1 MRAFAFPL
9 ERVLAVRRL
18 QLDIVEA
25 GLKETLARKSYLRQR
40 GRALEQ
46 QSRQLLDETAR
57 LPLTTGAALRSTDT
71 YVERLARERLHASAT
86 ERKLEQD
93 RRDQLSA
100 VVEARR
106 RVRLLETLR
115 SKKLRR
121 HAKATARLQESE
133 VAELHLGKWLRVNRR
148 ATE

>member
-1 MRAFAFPL
+1 MRAFSFPV

-25 GLKETLARKSYLRQR
+25 GLKETLARKSYFRQR

-57 LPLTTGAALRSTDT
+57 LPTTTGAALRSANS

-93 RRDQLSA
+93 RRDRLSA

-106 RVRLLETLR
+106 QVRLLETLR
-115 SKKLRR
+115 SKKLRPY
-121 HAKATARLQESE
+121 AKATARLQESE
-133 VAELHLGKWLRVNRR
+133 VAELHVAKWLRVNRR

>member
-1 MRAFAFPL
+1 MRAFSFPL

-18 QLDIVEA
+18 QLDIAKA
-25 GLKETLARKSYLRQR
+25 GLKETLARMSYFRQR

-57 LPLTTGAALRSTDT
+57 VSLTSGAALRSTDA

-93 RRDQLSA
+93 RRDQVSA
-100 VVEARR
+100 VIEARR

-133 VAELHLGKWLRVNRR
+133 AAELHVAKWLRINRR
-148 ATE
+148 ARA

>member
-1 MRAFAFPL
+1 MRAFSFPL

-18 QLDIVEA
+18 QLDIAEA
-25 GLKETLARKSYLRQR
+25 GLRETLARKSYLQQR

-46 QSRQLLDETAR
+46 QARELMDETAR
-57 LPLTTGAALRSTDT
+57 LPVTTGAALRSTDA
-71 YVERLARERLHASAT
+71 YVERLGRERLHASAT

-93 RRDQLSA
+93 RHGQLSA

-106 RVRLLETLR
+106 QVRLLETLR
-115 SKKLRR
+115 SKKLLRY
-121 HAKATARLQESE
+121 AKATARLQESE
-133 VAELHLGKWLRVNRR
+133 VAELHLGKWLRVHRR

>member
-86 ERKLEQD
+86 DRKLEQD

-121 HAKATARLQESE
+121 HA
-133 VAELHLGKWLRVNRR
+133 RR
-148 ATE
+148 PPVYRSPR

>member
-1 MRAFAFPL
+1 MRAFSFPL

-18 QLDIVEA
+18 QLDIAEA
-25 GLKETLARKSYLRQR
+25 GLKETLTRKSYFRQR

-57 LPLTTGAALRSTDT
+57 LPTTTGAALRSANS
-71 YVERLARERLHASAT
+71 YVERLGRERLHASAT

-133 VAELHLGKWLRVNRR
+133 VAELHVAKWLRINRR
-148 ATE
+148 AGA